1 MSDIDMLATIKK
13 MNKTILT
20 LLTLSTILPCKT
32 EKVTEIDQ
40 TNVYNIQEDIIQI
53 KKF

>member
-20 LLTLSTILPCKT
+20 LSTILLCKT

-40 TNVYNIQEDIIQI
+40 TNVYHIQEDIMQI